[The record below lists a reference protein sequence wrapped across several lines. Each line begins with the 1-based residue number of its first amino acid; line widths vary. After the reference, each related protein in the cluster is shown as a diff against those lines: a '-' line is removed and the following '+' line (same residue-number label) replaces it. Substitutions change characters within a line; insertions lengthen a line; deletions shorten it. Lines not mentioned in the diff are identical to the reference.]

1 MEINTKSFTLIP
13 MLVLLSFFHFSLI
26 SCGKN
31 VNSFTLDLI
40 HRDSPLSPFHN
51 PSNTPY
57 ERLQNVLYRSFSRAS
72 FIKKTYVNPIQSTL
86 IPNGGEY
93 LMKISIGT
101 PPIDN
106 LVIVDTSSDLTWT
119 QCKPCVDCFKQLG
132 PIFNPKNSTSYK
144 TIGCNNKL
152 CQGFICNCYALPI
165 SRNDEF
171 NSIVLS
177 SGLHGTSE
185 MQRKETE
192 ESPMDSNK
200 GVHARGSWGDLGGI
214 PLEKFKQNLNFFYSF
229 RSNSEGDEKK
239 LAIFAGILSG
249 VWSRSSLEEDA
260 GTGVGYCWYVI
271 VAGFGLLYSL
281 DELELSNNNT
291 CNYEVSYGD
300 QSHTMGDLSIETF
313 TFSSTSGQ
321 NVSIPNIVFGCG
333 HDNGG
338 TFTNATSGIIGLGGG
353 NVSIVNQMHQQII
366 GKFSYCLIPLESLLD
381 NSNATSHINF
391 GNCAIVFIPDVVS
404 TPLIKKEPSTFYY
417 LNLKGIN
424 IGNKMVQFKSSPI
437 SQPSYDRGNIIIDSG
452 TTLTYVPDVFYLN
465 LESLLM
471 RSINST
477 RKDGTYGGLDLCY
490 ESNENGTIDVPKIV
504 AHFTNADLELSTSN
518 IFTQMEEGIVCLTIV
533 PGGNQ
538 ISILGNLAQANFLIG
553 YDLKANRVSFKRTDC
568 TKY

>member
-1 MEINTKSFTLIP
+1 MVLNIVSSHINISHYSPITLSTPLAMEINSKSFTLIP

-57 ERLQNVLYRSFSRAS
+57 ERLQNALYRSFSRAS
-72 FIKKTYVNPIQSTL
+72 FIKKNYVNPIQSTL

-101 PPIDN
+101 PPIET
-106 LVIVDTSSDLTWT
+106 LVIADTGSDLTWT
-119 QCKPCVDCFKQLG
+119 QCKPCVDCFKQLR

-152 CQGFICNCYALPI
+152 CQEFIC
-165 SRNDEF
+165 
-171 NSIVLS
+171 
-177 SGLHGTSE
+177 
-185 MQRKETE
+185 
-192 ESPMDSNK
+192 
-200 GVHARGSWGDLGGI
+200 
-214 PLEKFKQNLNFFYSF
+214 
-229 RSNSEGDEKK
+229 
-239 LAIFAGILSG
+239 
-249 VWSRSSLEEDA
+249 
-260 GTGVGYCWYVI
+260 
-271 VAGFGLLYSL
+271 
-281 DELELSNNNT
+281 NNNT

-313 TFSSTSGQ
+313 TFASTSGQ

-338 TFTNATSGIIGLGGG
+338 TFTNTTSGIIGLGGG

-391 GNCAIVFIPDVVS
+391 GNCTIVFGPDVVS
-404 TPLIKKEPSTFYY
+404 TPLIKKESSTFYY
-417 LNLKGIN
+417 LNLKGIS
-424 IGNKMVQFKSSPI
+424 IGNKTLEFISSPI
-437 SQPSYDRGNIIIDSG
+437 SQPAGYDRGNIIIDSG
-452 TTLTYVPDVFYLN
+452 TTLTYVPDGFYLN

-471 RSINST
+471 RSINAT

-518 IFTQMEEGIVCLTIV
+518 IFTQVEEGIVCLTIV

>member
-1 MEINTKSFTLIP
+1 

-57 ERLQNVLYRSFSRAS
+57 ELLQNALYRSFSRAS
-72 FIKKTYVNPIQSTL
+72 FIKKKYVNPIQSTL

-101 PPIDN
+101 PPIDT
-106 LVIVDTSSDLTWT
+106 LVIADTGSDLTWT
-119 QCKPCVDCFKQLG
+119 QL
-132 PIFNPKNSTSYK
+132 
-144 TIGCNNKL
+144 
-152 CQGFICNCYALPI
+152 
-165 SRNDEF
+165 
-171 NSIVLS
+171 
-177 SGLHGTSE
+177 
-185 MQRKETE
+185 
-192 ESPMDSNK
+192 
-200 GVHARGSWGDLGGI
+200 
-214 PLEKFKQNLNFFYSF
+214 
-229 RSNSEGDEKK
+229 
-239 LAIFAGILSG
+239 
-249 VWSRSSLEEDA
+249 
-260 GTGVGYCWYVI
+260 
-271 VAGFGLLYSL
+271 
-281 DELELSNNNT
+281 
-291 CNYEVSYGD
+291 SYGD

-333 HDNGG
+333 YDNGG

-391 GNCAIVFIPDVVS
+391 GNSTIVSGPDVVS
-404 TPLIKKEPSTFYY
+404 TLLIKKEPSTFYY
-417 LNLKGIN
+417 LNLKGIS

-452 TTLTYVPDVFYLN
+452 TTLTYVPDGFYLN

-471 RSINST
+471 RSINAT

-518 IFTQMEEGIVCLTIV
+518 IFTQVEEGIVCLTIV